1 MNESVL
7 NTDSFDRRRFEQI
20 MDMSAKLQEVERK
33 GESSFPTLGPLLG
46 DVWAGL
52 FKMSPRL
59 LPETPFELQ
68 MNHVL
73 MERIMNEE
81 AYHEFREF
89 TRLDDIAS
97 ALGTARYSETIT
109 SWIDEQLKQDE
120 EWKKQISEGTAGNQ
134 DAMKQAVATLEQ
146 ALEANGGKLSQ
157 ALQQA
162 GNQARE
168 DKGNLI
174 SIFGG
179 LQAGSGDAELRK
191 VPLREQIRF
200 GEHLANNKKM
210 KQIAEWAGR
219 LKMIAQKKQR
229 SKAKEATNRSGV
241 TMGNEPEHLLPSELM
256 LLSHHATR
264 LDTLRR
270 YAEGQMLQYD
280 LKGQEQLGKGPI
292 VLCLDQSGSMSS
304 QDTRSKGFALAL
316 MSIARKQRRDFAL
329 IPFAERARK
338 PLIYERGKI
347 TVQHMIELA
356 EMFQGGGTDFKSP
369 LNQATKVI
377 EKSRFNKAD
386 IVFVTDGLD
395 SLDEEFLTKWQE
407 LKIKREVR
415 VLSILLGNEKAT
427 TVNRFSD
434 KVVKASS
441 FEDEAV
447 YQAFEI

>member
-33 GESSFPTLGPLLG
+33 GESAFPTLGPLLG

-52 FKMSPRL
+52 FKMSPQL
-59 LPETPFELQ
+59 LPETPPELQ
-68 MNHVL
+68 MNRVL
-73 MERIMNEE
+73 MERVMNEE
-81 AYHEFREF
+81 AYHDLREF

-109 SWIDEQLKQDE
+109 NWIDQQIKDDE
-120 EWKKQISEGTAGNQ
+120 EWKKQITEGTAGNQ
-134 DAMKQAVATLEQ
+134 EAMTQAVAALQQ
-146 ALEANGGKLSQ
+146 ALEAGGGELSQ

-200 GEHLANNKKM
+200 GESLANNKKM

-229 SKAKEATNRSGV
+229 SKAQQATNRSGV
-241 TMGNEPEHLLPSELM
+241 TMGNAPEHLLPAELM
-256 LLSHHATR
+256 LLSHPSTR

-270 YAEGQMLQYD
+270 YAEGQLLQYE

-304 QDTRSKGFALAL
+304 QDTRSKGFTLAL

-329 IPFAERARK
+329 IPFSGSASK

-347 TVQHMIELA
+347 TVQDMINLA
-356 EMFQGGGTDFKSP
+356 EMFRGGGTNFESP
-369 LNQATKVI
+369 LNQASKVI
-377 EKSRFNKAD
+377 QNSRFNKAD
-386 IVFVTDGLD
+386 VVFVTDGEATV
-395 SLDEEFLTKWQE
+395 SAEFMDKWQE
-407 LKIKREVR
+407 LKTKREIR
-415 VLSILLGNEKAT
+415 VLSILLGSEKVEV
-427 TVNRFSD
+427 VNRFSD

>member
-33 GESSFPTLGPLLG
+33 GESAFPTLGPLLG

-52 FKMSPRL
+52 FKMNPQL
-59 LPETPFELQ
+59 LPETPPELQ
-68 MNHVL
+68 MNRVL
-73 MERIMNEE
+73 MERVMNEE
-81 AYHEFREF
+81 AYHDLREF

-109 SWIDEQLKQDE
+109 NWIDQQIKDDE
-120 EWKKQISEGTAGNQ
+120 EWKKQITEGTAGNQ
-134 DAMKQAVATLEQ
+134 EAMTQAVAALQQ
-146 ALEANGGKLSQ
+146 ALEADGGKLSQ

-162 GNQARE
+162 GNQVRE

-179 LQAGSGDAELRK
+179 LQAGSGEAELRK

-200 GEHLANNKKM
+200 GESLANNKKM

-219 LKMIAQKKQR
+219 LKVIAQKKQR
-229 SKAKEATNRSGV
+229 TKAMQTTNRSGV
-241 TMGNEPEHLLPSELM
+241 TMGNAPEHLLPAELM
-256 LLSHHATR
+256 LLSHPATR

-270 YAEGQMLQYD
+270 YAEGQLLQYE

-304 QDTRSKGFALAL
+304 QDTRSKGFTLAL

-329 IPFAERARK
+329 IPFSGSASK

-347 TVQHMIELA
+347 TVQDMINLA
-356 EMFQGGGTDFKSP
+356 EMFRGGGTNFESP
-369 LNQATKVI
+369 LNQASKVI
-377 EKSRFNKAD
+377 QNSGFNKAD
-386 IVFVTDGLD
+386 IVFVTDGD
-395 SLDEEFLTKWQE
+395 ANVSNEFLDRWKN
-407 LKIKREVR
+407 LKAKREIR
-415 VLSILLGNEKAT
+415 VLSILLGTEKASE
-427 TVNRFSD
+427 VELFSD
-434 KVVKASS
+434 RIVKASS

-447 YQAFEI
+447 YQVFEI